1 MRKVKPREDKG
12 QKFGDY
18 LDKSWNKT
26 QGHLIL
32 SLFSNGN
39 LPTDFPLG
47 SQYLRG
53 AAQEKPNLFRVYL
66 RDRWFLSVP
75 NPSRGPKF
83 NPTIESNES
92 GLGES
97 SQMNRDA

>member
-12 QKFGDY
+12 QKSGDC

-26 QGHLIL
+26 LGHLIL

-47 SQYLRG
+47 AQY
-53 AAQEKPNLFRVYL
+53 FTMCY
-66 RDRWFLSVP
+66 
-75 NPSRGPKF
+75 
-83 NPTIESNES
+83 I
-92 GLGES
+92 
-97 SQMNRDA
+97 